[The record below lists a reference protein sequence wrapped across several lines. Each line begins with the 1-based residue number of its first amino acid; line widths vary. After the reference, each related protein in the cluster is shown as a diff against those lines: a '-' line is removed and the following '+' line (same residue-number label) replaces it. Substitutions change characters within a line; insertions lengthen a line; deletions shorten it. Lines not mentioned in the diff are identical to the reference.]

1 MRADMFK
8 VIVERP
14 RWASR
19 HAPAVKLKKDKN
31 FDRKF
36 VGHKR
41 HALEV
46 APYTKSLNEN
56 LAPLKRYL
64 QKQRGR
70 RWDDVFSEI
79 CEHLDTNSTVKM
91 HVREHIED
99 FIVARISVDRN
110 GNWLGQRKWGG
121 AQLIDQWWPELYV
134 DPFDGII
141 KETSLLRKKLG
152 LPRRRSFAR
161 ILSSYPQGPFSDFER
176 LSETCCLIRR
186 NGHWFRCELDRN
198 PNCGEEQLRFELLE
212 RHWETHDRWKV
223 TVIAQLSRKA
233 LKHHGLS
240 NVQGGKS

>member
-19 HAPAVKLKKDKN
+19 HASAVKLKKDKN

-41 HALEV
+41 PALEA

-64 QKQRGR
+64 HKQRGR
-70 RWDDVFSEI
+70 RWNDVFSEI
-79 CEHLDTNSTVKM
+79 CAHLDTTSTVKM

-99 FIVARISVDRN
+99 FIVVRTSVDLD

-121 AQLIDQWWPELYV
+121 AQPIAQWWPELYV

-141 KETSLLRKKLG
+141 KQTSVLRKTLG
-152 LPRRRSFAR
+152 LPKRRSFIR
-161 ILSSYPQGPFSDFER
+161 VLSSYPQGPFDDFER
-176 LSETCCLIRR
+176 LSETRCLIRR
-186 NGHWFRCELDRN
+186 NGHWFGCELDRN
-198 PNCGEEQLRFELLE
+198 PNCGDAQLRFEIIEKL
-212 RHWETHDRWKV
+212 WEAHDRWNVKV
-223 TVIAQLSRKA
+223 MAQLSRKA
-233 LKHHGLS
+233 LKHRGLS
-240 NVQGGKS
+240 NMQGGKS